1 MLPVQ
6 TATDSASTGSGDR
19 EATES
24 LNPGTNPQVD
34 RTPTLPEAVTMTTT
48 IALVREAQEKYVE
61 SVPALKAAY
70 DQLIESEQLRESS
83 ETEFR
88 ELAAKDA
95 GFQALEA
102 CMKVLKE
109 EK

>member
-6 TATDSASTGSGDR
+6 TATDSASPDSGDR
-19 EATES
+19 GAKEQI
-24 LNPGTNPQVD
+24 NPGTNPKAD
-34 RTPTLPEAVTMTTT
+34 RTPTLPEAGTMTTT
-48 IALVREAQEKYVE
+48 IALVREAQLKYVE

>member
-1 MLPVQ
+1 
-6 TATDSASTGSGDR
+6 
-19 EATES
+19 
-24 LNPGTNPQVD
+24 
-34 RTPTLPEAVTMTTT
+34 MTTT
-48 IALVREAQEKYVE
+48 IALVREAQLKYVE

-70 DQLIESEQLRESS
+70 DQLIESRQLQESA

-88 ELAAKDA
+88 ELATKDA

-109 EK
+109 SPNE